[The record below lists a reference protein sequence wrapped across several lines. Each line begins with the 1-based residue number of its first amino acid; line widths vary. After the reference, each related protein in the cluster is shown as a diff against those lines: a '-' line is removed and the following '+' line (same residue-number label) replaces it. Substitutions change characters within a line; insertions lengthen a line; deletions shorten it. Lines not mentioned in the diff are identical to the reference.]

1 MKNKTVVKVIFFQAK
16 YNSQLALFF
25 FPSKWL
31 QIYMLFWFSSSQ
43 ISTKFSEE

>member
-25 FPSKWL
+25 FSLKVVTN
-31 QIYMLFWFSSSQ
+31 IYVVLVF
-43 ISTKFSEE
+43 